1 MDSSEIINDLTI
13 LIQGRCEIEQIK
25 RWIENYKDI
34 NIILSIWDD
43 SNLNLEFPS
52 NWIVIQSPYKDRY
65 ATNCRNIDLQIEST
79 LAGLQFVKTKYTIKV
94 RGDEYWSNMHLVYE
108 KIKTDENKVLCGSM
122 FFRPIDLYAFHISDH
137 IIGATTDNIKFMFEN
152 TKDGLLKN
160 IWQYNVPECMFG
172 FYYVGY
178 KENFDFTN
186 IGKYLDTSCAEH
198 LKKHF
203 NIIDVNLLTPF
214 TSTETDP
221 NPKNPLGR
229 NWYIDSFGNGNC
241 ITKL

>member
-1 MDSSEIINDLTI
+1 MINDLTI

-34 NIILSIWDD
+34 NIILSTWDD
-43 SNLNLEFPS
+43 VNLNLEFPS

-65 ATNCRNIDLQIEST
+65 ATNCRNIDLQVEST

-186 IGKYLDTSCAEH
+186 IGKYLDTSCGEH

-203 NIIDVNLLTPF
+203 HIIDVNLLTPF
-214 TSTETDP
+214 VSTETDP

-229 NWYIDSFGNGNC
+229 NWYIDSFGNSNC

>member
-1 MDSSEIINDLTI
+1 MNDLTI

-34 NIILSIWDD
+34 NIILSTWDD
-43 SNLNLEFPS
+43 VNLNLEFPS

-65 ATNCRNIDLQIEST
+65 ATNCRNIDLQVEST

-108 KIKTDENKVLCGSM
+108 KIKTDENKILCGSM

-203 NIIDVNLLTPF
+203 NIIVF
-214 TSTETDP
+214 S
-221 NPKNPLGR
+221 
-229 NWYIDSFGNGNC
+229 
-241 ITKL
+241 